1 MSDQQDK
8 SEEATPYKLEE
19 ARKKGQVPRSPDL
32 LSFAMILTFLMVFS
46 AIAAPLASVIA
57 AHTHWWLGNAG
68 QLGTSFGYL
77 GEQGAYSVRQVVY
90 AFLPLIGALVLV
102 AVLTNLLFSGPVF
115 SAFVIKPDFKRLNP
129 IQGLKRIFSRRMFVE
144 LLKVLVKGGLF
155 ALVLYYL
162 FQSLLP
168 RLLGMATVS
177 PMELPL
183 AGKQLLMQLGFTV
196 LSIMAAAALFDVW
209 YSRREF
215 GRQMRMSKRETKDEH
230 KRREGDPEVR
240 SKRKGIQQDLLKKA
254 SALGQVKDADVII
267 TNPTHYAVALQYRP
281 ATMLAPRVLAIGRG
295 FHALRICQMAR
306 KHQVPILRRPPLAR
320 TLHALARVDSAI
332 PDITQSDVARVYRWV
347 IALPGNKVLSP

>member
-32 LSFAMILTFLMVFS
+32 LSFAMIITFLMVFS
-46 AIAAPLASVIA
+46 AIAAPLAGVIA

-68 QLGTSFGYL
+68 QMGTSFGYL
-77 GEQGAYSVRQVVY
+77 GEQGGYSVRQVLY
-90 AFLPLIGALVLV
+90 AFLPLIGALLLV

-115 SAFVIKPDFKRLNP
+115 SAFAIKPDFKRLNP
-129 IQGLKRIFSRRMFVE
+129 VQGLKRIFSRRMFVE

-168 RLLGMATVS
+168 RLLSMASVS

-240 SKRKGIQQDLLKKA
+240 AKRKGIQQALLKKA
-254 SALGQVKDADVII
+254 SALGQVQDADVII

-281 ATMLAPRVLAIGRG
+281 ASMLAPKVLAIGRG
-295 FHALRICQMAR
+295 LHAWRICQMAR
-306 KHQVPILRRPPLAR
+306 KHRVPILRRPPLAR

-332 PDITQSDVARVYRWV
+332 PDSTQTDVARVYRWV
-347 IALPGNKVLSP
+347 IALPGNKVLNP

>member
-32 LSFAMILTFLMVFS
+32 LSFAMIITFLMVFS
-46 AIAAPLASVIA
+46 AIAAPLAGVIA

-68 QLGTSFGYL
+68 QMGTSFGYL
-77 GEQGAYSVRQVVY
+77 GEQGGYSVRQVLY
-90 AFLPLIGALVLV
+90 AFLPLIGALLLV

-115 SAFVIKPDFKRLNP
+115 SAFAIKPDFKRLNP

-168 RLLGMATVS
+168 RLLSMASVS

-240 SKRKGIQQDLLKKA
+240 AKRKGIQQALLKKA
-254 SALGQVKDADVII
+254 SALGQVQDADVII

-281 ATMLAPRVLAIGRG
+281 ASMLAPKVLAIGRG
-295 FHALRICQMAR
+295 LHAWRICQMAR
-306 KHQVPILRRPPLAR
+306 KHRVPILRRPPLAR

-332 PDITQSDVARVYRWV
+332 PDSTQIDVARVYRWV
-347 IALPGNKVLSP
+347 IALPGNKVLNP

>member
-32 LSFAMILTFLMVFS
+32 LSFAMIITFLMVFS
-46 AIAAPLASVIA
+46 AIAAPLAGVIA

-68 QLGTSFGYL
+68 QMGTSFGYL
-77 GEQGAYSVRQVVY
+77 GEQGGYSVRQVLY
-90 AFLPLIGALVLV
+90 AFLPLIGALLLV

-115 SAFVIKPDFKRLNP
+115 SAFAIKPDFKRLNP

-168 RLLGMATVS
+168 RLLSMASVS

-240 SKRKGIQQDLLKKA
+240 AKRKGIQQALLKKA
-254 SALGQVKDADVII
+254 SALGQVQDADVII

-281 ATMLAPRVLAIGRG
+281 ASMLAPKVLAIGRG
-295 FHALRICQMAR
+295 LHAWRICQMAR
-306 KHQVPILRRPPLAR
+306 KHRVPILRRPPLAR

-332 PDITQSDVARVYRWV
+332 PDSTQTDVARVYRWV
-347 IALPGNKVLSP
+347 IALPGNKVLNP

>member
-32 LSFAMILTFLMVFS
+32 LAFAMVMTFLMVFS

-57 AHTHWWLGNAG
+57 AHSHWWLSNAG
-68 QLGTSFGYL
+68 HLGGSFGYL
-77 GEQGAYSVRQVVY
+77 GEQGGYSLKQVAY

-102 AVLTNLLFSGPVF
+102 AILTNLLFSGPVF
-115 SAFVIKPDFKRLNP
+115 SLIAIKPDFKRLNP

-144 LLKVLVKGGLF
+144 LIKVLVKGSLF

-162 FQSLLP
+162 FKSLLP

-177 PMELPL
+177 PGELPL

-196 LSIMAAAALFDVW
+196 LAVMAAAALFDVW
-209 YSRREF
+209 HSRREF

-240 SKRKGIQQDLLKKA
+240 AKRKGIQHELLKKA

-281 ATMLAPRVLAIGRG
+281 ASMLAPKVLALGRG
-295 FHALRICQMAR
+295 LHAWRICQMAR
-306 KHQVPILRRPPLAR
+306 KHQIPILRRPPLAR

-332 PDITQSDVARVYRWV
+332 PDITQADVARVYRWV
-347 IALPGNKVLSP
+347 IALPGNKVLTS

>member
-8 SEEATPYKLEE
+8 SEEATPYKLDE

-68 QLGTSFGYL
+68 QLGSSFGYL
-77 GEQGAYSVRQVVY
+77 GEQGGYSVRQVVY
-90 AFLPLIGALVLV
+90 AFVPLIGALVLV

-115 SAFVIKPDFKRLNP
+115 SAIAIKPDFKRLNP

-162 FQSLLP
+162 FQSVLP

-209 YSRREF
+209 HSRREF

-240 SKRKGIQQDLLKKA
+240 AKRKGIQQDLLKKA

-267 TNPTHYAVALQYRP
+267 TNPTCNTARPPCWRPRCWQSGAACMPCASARWRASTRCRSCAVRRWR
-281 ATMLAPRVLAIGRG
+281 APCMPWRG
-295 FHALRICQMAR
+295 LIQPF
-306 KHQVPILRRPPLAR
+306 PISRRPMWPA
-320 TLHALARVDSAI
+320 S
-332 PDITQSDVARVYRWV
+332 
-347 IALPGNKVLSP
+347 IAG

>member
-32 LSFAMILTFLMVFS
+32 LSFAMIITFLMVFS
-46 AIAAPLASVIA
+46 AIAATLAGVIA

-68 QLGTSFGYL
+68 QMGTSFGYL
-77 GEQGAYSVRQVVY
+77 GEQGGYSVRQVLY
-90 AFLPLIGALVLV
+90 AFLPLIGALLLV

-115 SAFVIKPDFKRLNP
+115 SAFAIKPDFKRLNP

-168 RLLGMATVS
+168 RLLSMASVS

-240 SKRKGIQQDLLKKA
+240 AKRKGIQQALLKKA
-254 SALGQVKDADVII
+254 SALGQVQDADVII

-281 ATMLAPRVLAIGRG
+281 ASMLAPKVLAIGRG
-295 FHALRICQMAR
+295 LHAWRICQMAR
-306 KHQVPILRRPPLAR
+306 KHRVPILRRPPLAR

-332 PDITQSDVARVYRWV
+332 PDSTQTDVARVYRWV
-347 IALPGNKVLSP
+347 IALPGNKVLNP